1 MEGIDFSQVNLGQKL
16 RLVLRKGGFALAQK
30 RQTLNLVVQIIK
42 VFFARLEFHER
53 ISSLSEN
60 TKLFAQR
67 ESRIWGLQ
75 AYNQD
80 QHHHKI
86 FLRDWFKVEPKFKYL

>member
-60 TKLFAQR
+60 TKLFTQR

-80 QHHHKI
+80 QHHHKN
-86 FLRDWFKVEPKFKYL
+86 FLRD